1 MTAPLLSPPAPPAG
15 TDRTI
20 ARAGAAVGV
29 AAVVLVV
36 AGFALAAAT
45 EATLT
50 SSPSEVAAFYRDAP
64 FLRTVVGGLLE
75 TTGLVLLL
83 AFGASLTARL
93 AAVGWAAAAAR
104 SALTAYVAICLAP
117 GMSGGAA
124 ALWLA
129 HTGTTDPAVLT
140 ALNTLR
146 SLSYFLAL
154 VPFAL
159 FLACAAVAGLRTAA
173 LPRWACWAA
182 LVLAVP
188 MVPSVAVAAL
198 GLADV
203 LGLLGLAWVL
213 TVAVVLLRSPDPA
226 VRH

>member
-1 MTAPLLSPPAPPAG
+1 MTAPSSTTALDPAPAAP
-15 TDRTI
+15 TS
-20 ARAGAAVGV
+20 ARAGAALGV
-29 AAVVLVV
+29 AAVVLIV

-50 SSPSEVAAFYRDAP
+50 SPPEDVAAFYREAP
-64 FLRTVVGGLLE
+64 FLRTVVGGLVE

-83 AFGASLTARL
+83 AFAAALAERL
-93 AAVGWAAAAAR
+93 RAAGWAATAAR
-104 SALTAYVAICLAP
+104 RALTANVAICLAP
-117 GMSGGAA
+117 GMSAGAT

-140 ALNTLR
+140 ALNSLR
-146 SLSYFLAL
+146 SLSYFLSL

-159 FLACAAVAGLRTAA
+159 FLAAVAVAGLRTAA
-173 LPRWACWAA
+173 LPRWACWTAVALAA
-182 LVLAVP
+182 P

-198 GLADV
+198 GFADV

-213 TVAVVLLRSPDPA
+213 VVSVVLLRSPDA
-226 VRH
+226 GARR

>member
-1 MTAPLLSPPAPPAG
+1 MTAPPLSPPATATG
-15 TDRTI
+15 TDRAS

-50 SSPSEVAAFYRDAP
+50 SPPSEVAAFYRDAP
-64 FLRTVVGGLLE
+64 LLRTVVGGLLE

-93 AAVGWAAAAAR
+93 AAAGWPAAAAR

-159 FLACAAVAGLRTAA
+159 FLACTAVAGLRTAA

-188 MVPSVAVAAL
+188 MVPSVAIAAL

-226 VRH
+226 ARP

>member
-1 MTAPLLSPPAPPAG
+1 MTAPPVTPPAQVAVPERLP
-15 TDRTI
+15 DRV
-20 ARAGAAVGV
+20 GAAVGI

-45 EATLT
+45 EATIT
-50 SSPSEVAAFYRDAP
+50 SSEAEVVAFYREAP
-64 FLRTVVGGLLE
+64 LLRTVVGGLIE

-83 AFGASLTARL
+83 AFGAALAERL
-93 AAVGWAAAAAR
+93 RAAGWPAAAAR

-117 GMSGGAA
+117 GMSAGAA

-129 HTGTTDPAVLT
+129 HTGTADPAVLT

-159 FLACAAVAGLRTAA
+159 FLAGTALAGLRTAA
-173 LPRWACWAA
+173 LPRWACWSA
-182 LVLAVP
+182 LVLAAL
-188 MVPSVAVAAL
+188 MVPSVAVAAH
-198 GLADV
+198 GPADV
-203 LGLLGLAWVL
+203 LGLLGLAWLL
-213 TVAVVLLRSPDPA
+213 TVGVALLRSPDPA
-226 VRH
+226 ARH

>member
-1 MTAPLLSPPAPPAG
+1 MNASLLTTPEPA
-15 TDRTI
+15 TDRAM

-29 AAVVLVV
+29 AAVVAIV

-50 SSPSEVAAFYRDAP
+50 SPEAEVAAFYRDAP
-64 FLRTVVGGLLE
+64 LVRTVVGGLLE
-75 TTGLVLLL
+75 TSGLVLLL
-83 AFGASLTARL
+83 AFGAALAARL
-93 AAVGWAAAAAR
+93 RPAGWTAAAAR

-117 GMSGGAA
+117 GMSAGAA

-159 FLACAAVAGLRTAA
+159 FLACTAVAGLRTGA
-173 LPRWACWAA
+173 LPRWVCWTA

-198 GLADV
+198 GFADV

-226 VRH
+226 VRR